1 MEYVITIQGKR
12 HVLPKRTLEIDS
24 QIEQIE
30 RLSKDYLCGKITRTQ
45 IVEAQ
50 YNFIQHCTE
59 NSLGSL
65 ETLDTN
71 ELLQHTVDILNVY
84 NAPAIETQ
92 RKATLANVSKLV
104 NSPEFGKLLSLSNLA
119 SSV

>member
-12 HVLPKRTLEIDS
+12 YVLPKRTLEIDS

-30 RLSKDYLCGKITRTQ
+30 RLSKDYLSGRITRTQ

-59 NSLGSL
+59 NSLESL

-71 ELLQHTVDILNVY
+71 ELLQQTVDILNVY

-92 RKATLANVSKLV
+92 RKATMANVSKLV